1 MKKLLLFVLVLIGCN
16 NDYHVVNTSVIKGI
30 VSAKEEG
37 YSSGRTITLPK
48 IYVQNSKKTISI
60 DIPFANKNDY
70 KVGDSII
77 VIIQQIE
84 KLK

>member
-16 NDYHVVNTSVIKGI
+16 NDYHVVDISVVKGI

-37 YSSGRTITLPK
+37 HRGRAVTLPK
-48 IYVQNSKKTISI
+48 IYVQNSKKTIPI
-60 DIPFANKNDY
+60 DIPFANENDY